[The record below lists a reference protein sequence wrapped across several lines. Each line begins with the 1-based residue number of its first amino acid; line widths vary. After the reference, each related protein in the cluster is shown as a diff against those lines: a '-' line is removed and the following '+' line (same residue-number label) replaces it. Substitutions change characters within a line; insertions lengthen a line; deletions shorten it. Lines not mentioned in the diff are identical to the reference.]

1 MAPHSLHKLQGGN
14 CYRPFS
20 RRFSTT
26 KNQCVV
32 SFCHQNVAE
41 KIMGKITICLADYYN
56 RDDKTSLVYLIT
68 YIKRKKVTINTNV
81 RVKRYLWDD
90 QDKKIIGNS
99 PQVKDDNLIIRA
111 CYSRLNDIFV
121 RYRLMH
127 KHKSL
132 TKEIVEKEYATPS
145 GSEDFYLFIEEIIS
159 KKKGLNADH
168 TIQTYNT
175 LLGKLKKFRPVMS
188 FSDINCDMVNDFQKF
203 IKEKKKVNPEDISNN
218 PNTVSKTLRLL
229 KVFVNE
235 AIKRDLLKQSP
246 FETIKIKR
254 IEADREF
261 LSSQELEKLLKTY
274 KETILSDHYRNA
286 LRVFLFSCFTG
297 LRISDAREV
306 RLEDIQ
312 KDILVFKPAKTKNF
326 QKTVRIPLTDP
337 AKMFIRD
344 AAINRLYGRI
354 FQMESDQ
361 SINRKL
367 KKIFDGVSINKHIS
381 FHCARHTFAT
391 IFLRE
396 GGKVQILQKLLG
408 HYSISE
414 TMKYVHIL
422 PDDTEEQIKVFNKFI

>member
-1 MAPHSLHKLQGGN
+1 VAPPPPRKLKPGLSLHQK
-14 CYRPFS
+14 RPGPQ
-20 RRFSTT
+20 RKR
-26 KNQCVV
+26 NQYSACIC
-32 SFCHQNVAE
+32 SQNVV
-41 KIMGKITICLADYYN
+41 KIFMASIKICINDYYK
-56 RDDKTSLVYLIT
+56 RQDGEAFVYLVT
-68 YIKRKKVTINTNV
+68 YVKRKRVIINTY
-81 RVKRYLWDD
+81 VKVKIDLWDPAAA
-90 QDKKIIGNS
+90 KLKGNG
-99 PQVKDDNLIIRA
+99 KEINDLNLIITNCR
-111 CYSRLNDIFV
+111 SRLNDIFV

-127 KHKSL
+127 RELSA
-132 TKEIVEKEYATPS
+132 EILREEYESPS
-145 GSEDFYLFIEEIIS
+145 RSENFYSFIEEIIS
-159 KKKGLNADH
+159 KKKGLNSPH
-168 TIQTYNT
+168 TIQTYDT
-175 LLGKLKKFRPVMS
+175 LLWKLKKFRPVMS
-188 FSDINCDMVNDFQKF
+188 FSDITCDMVNDFQKF
-203 IKEKKKVNPEDISNN
+203 IKAKKTSLPDAISNN

-229 KVFVNE
+229 KVFINE
-235 AIKRDLLKQSP
+235 AIKRDLIKQSP

-274 KETILSDHYRNA
+274 RETILPEHYRNA

-297 LRISDAREV
+297 LRISDVREV

-312 KDILVFKPAKTKNF
+312 KDILVFKPAKTDNF
-326 QKTVRIPLTDP
+326 QKTMRIPLTEP
-337 AKMFIRD
+337 AKIFIRD
-344 AAINRLYGRI
+344 AAPNRLYGRI

-367 KKIFDGVSINKHIS
+367 KKIFDGISINKHIS

-422 PDDTEEQIKVFNKFI
+422 PDDTEEQIKIFNKFA